1 MIRETLEIQGL
12 KDRKV
17 IPDRLVLLVHRDRK
31 VSRVFKD
38 LRVSKDQKVTLVTM
52 DFRLLLL

>member
-1 MIRETLEIQGL
+1 MIRVTPEIPGR

-17 IPDRLVLLVHRDRK
+17 IPDRLVLLVHRDPK

-38 LRVSKDQKVTLVTM
+38 RGVKKVKRAILVIM
-52 DFRLLLL
+52 VFHLLLL